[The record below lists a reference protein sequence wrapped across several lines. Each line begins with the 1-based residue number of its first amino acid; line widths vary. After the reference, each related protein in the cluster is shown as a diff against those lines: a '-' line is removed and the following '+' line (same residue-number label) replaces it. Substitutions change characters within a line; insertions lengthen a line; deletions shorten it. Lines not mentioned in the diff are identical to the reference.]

1 MSADAREL
9 YREEFRQAGAALP
22 ASGIP
27 WLHSLRA
34 QALDQFLAS
43 GFPTPKQ
50 EDWKYTDTGQ
60 IGTHHFT
67 TPAPTSVTRAK
78 IEPFCFEAITLV
90 FVDGVLAWPL
100 PEQMPSGLR
109 VMSLAQALAA
119 DASAIEPWLDHDGPD
134 ARHGFSALNLALMRD
149 GAFVRIGHGV
159 SVDTPIHLLFV
170 SSARPETGM
179 HVRNLIVAEH
189 DSRATVV
196 ESYVALGDATYL
208 ASAYTEVVVGNGATV
223 EHYRVGR
230 DAESAYHI
238 GGTRAHLE
246 RDSRYLSHSVS
257 LGGRTTRHEITCL
270 LDAEGAHAALN
281 GLYVGHGQQHMD
293 HHTRIEHRVPN
304 GTSREWYRGILT
316 DSARGVFSGRVVVH
330 PRAQHTDAEQ
340 ANHNLVLSPRAEA
353 DSRPQFEIY
362 ADDVK
367 CAHGAT
373 TGSLDAD
380 ALFYLRSRGLDEPRA
395 RDLLVYA
402 FAADVLGRMTLA
414 PVRALVEQELAARLL
429 GGKRIEE
436 IVQ

>member
-1 MSADAREL
+1 VSADVREL
-9 YREEFRQAGAALP
+9 YREEFRQTEAALP

-34 QALDQFLAS
+34 EALDQFLAS

-50 EDWKYTDTGQ
+50 EDWKYTDTRQ

-67 TPAPTSVTRAK
+67 TAAPAGVTRAQVQ
-78 IEPFCFEAITLV
+78 PFCFDAITLV

-100 PEQMPSGLR
+100 SERVPTGLR
-109 VMSLAQALAA
+109 VMSLAQTLAT
-119 DASAIEPWLDHDGPD
+119 DASAIEPWLDHDGSTV
-134 ARHGFSALNLALMRD
+134 RHGFSSLNLALMRD
-149 GAFVRIGHGV
+149 GAFVRIGHEV
-159 SVDTPIHLLFV
+159 AVETPIHLLFV

-179 HVRNLIVAEH
+179 HVRNLIVAERN
-189 DSRATVV
+189 SRATVV
-196 ESYVALGDATYL
+196 ESYVALGEASYL
-208 ASAYTEVVVGNGATV
+208 ASAYTEIVVGMGATL

-230 DAESAYHI
+230 DAEAAYHI

-246 RDSRYLSHSVS
+246 RDSRYLSHSVT
-257 LGGRTTRHEITCL
+257 LGGRMTRHEIACL

-293 HHTRIEHRVPN
+293 HHTRIDHRMPR

-330 PRAQHTDAEQ
+330 PGAQHTDAEQ

-373 TGSLDAD
+373 TGRLDAD
-380 ALFYLRSRGLDEPRA
+380 ALFYLRSRGLDEARA

-414 PVRALVEQELAARLL
+414 PVRAMVEQELAARLL
-429 GGKRIEE
+429 GGQRIEE
-436 IVQ
+436 LVK

>member
-1 MSADAREL
+1 MREL
-9 YREEFRQAGAALP
+9 YREDFRQAEAALP
-22 ASGIP
+22 ANGAP
-27 WLHSLRA
+27 WLRSLRA
-34 QALDQFLAS
+34 AALDQFLAS

-50 EDWKYTDTGQ
+50 EDWKYTDTRQ
-60 IGTHHFT
+60 IGAQHFT
-67 TPAPTSVTRAK
+67 TPVPTGVTSAQVQ
-78 IEPFCFEAITLV
+78 PFKFDAITLV

-100 PEQMPSGLR
+100 ADPVPPGLR
-109 VMSLAQALAA
+109 VMSLAQALAT
-119 DASAIEPWLDHDGPD
+119 DASVVEPWLDHDGPSV
-134 ARHGFSALNLALMRD
+134 RHGFSALNLALMRD
-149 GAFVRIGHGV
+149 GAFVRIGHELAV
-159 SVDTPIHLLFV
+159 EKPIHLLFV

-179 HVRNLIVAEH
+179 HVRNLIVTEH
-189 DSRATVV
+189 HSRATVV
-196 ESYVALGDATYL
+196 ESYVALGDASYL
-208 ASAYTEVVVGNGATV
+208 ASAYTEVVVGMSATL
-223 EHYRVGR
+223 EHYRIGR

-238 GGTRAHLE
+238 GGTRVHLE
-246 RDSRYLSHSVS
+246 RDSRYLSHSIT
-257 LGGRTTRHEITCL
+257 LGGRMTRHEITCL

-293 HHTRIEHRVPN
+293 HHTRIEHRVPH

-330 PRAQHTDAEQ
+330 PQAQHTDAEQ

-362 ADDVK
+362 ANDVK

-402 FAADVLGRMTLA
+402 FAADVLARMTLV
-414 PVRALVEQELAARLL
+414 PVRAMVEQELAARLL

-436 IVQ
+436 IAQ